1 MAPFDLPAI
10 AALLISTLLMV
21 LLLARRRRAAAE
33 SGSAPEKES
42 LDTVQSWPPQAVRVM
57 TLPERL
63 AFGTLRRA
71 LPRHLVLAQVPLS
84 RFIKVP
90 PGKSYKQ
97 WMARVGRL
105 NVDLLVCDSSSR
117 VIAAIEVRSADP
129 TPRSVERHERSAQVL
144 QAAGIQVHVWSETH
158 LPTIAEVR
166 GLFTAKGDAS
176 ALTASDTD
184 ALDDIDIDGR
194 KILPVPEI
202 QELLMQGDGLDY
214 QLNEP
219 VPSGFFDDLDASSAA
234 RRAHV

>member
-10 AALLISTLLMV
+10 AALLISTVLMV
-21 LLLARRRRAAAE
+21 LLLARRRRAASEADA
-33 SGSAPEKES
+33 APEAES

-63 AFGTLRRA
+63 AYGTLHRA

-97 WMARVGRL
+97 WLARVGRL

-117 VIAAIEVRSADP
+117 VVAAIEVRASDP
-129 TPRSVERHERSAQVL
+129 TPRSVERHERLAQVL
-144 QAAGIQVHVWSETH
+144 QAAGIQVHVWAESH

-166 GLFTAKGDAS
+166 TLFLSKGEAS
-176 ALTASDTD
+176 ASLAADV
-184 ALDDIDIDGR
+184 AERGDIDVGGR
-194 KILPVPEI
+194 RMLPVPEI
-202 QELLMQGDGLDY
+202 QELLMEGDELDY

-219 VPSGFFDDLDASSAA
+219 VPSGFFDDLDASSGA